1 MAVLE
6 DLAKLGELV
15 SLISPVIYYLSW
27 ATRAFKVEFGLGIAH
42 LDCLSMICWKV
53 LPPFQLFLS
62 NHDTYC
68 VTGDWRDVVV
78 TRILRQRLG
87 SMIDL

>member
-6 DLAKLGELV
+6 DLAELEELI
-15 SLISPVIYYLSW
+15 SLISPVICYLSSVI
-27 ATRAFKVEFGLGIAH
+27 RAFGVEFGLGIAH
-42 LDCLSMICWKV
+42 LDCLSMICWKF